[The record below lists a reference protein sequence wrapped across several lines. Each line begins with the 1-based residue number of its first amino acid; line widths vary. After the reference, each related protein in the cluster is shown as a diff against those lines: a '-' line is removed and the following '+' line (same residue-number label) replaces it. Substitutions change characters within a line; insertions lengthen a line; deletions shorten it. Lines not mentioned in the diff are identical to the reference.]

1 MTRTENLETHSER
14 LSVGVQGLDDVLE
27 GGLNPNR
34 IYLLEGDPGTGK
46 TTIALQFMLEGARR
60 GEKCLYITLSE
71 TAEEL
76 RAVARSHGW
85 SIDPIE
91 IFELTPPEANFSAD
105 QYYTLLHPSEVEL
118 SETIRMILDR
128 IEHTQPD
135 RVAFDSLA
143 EIRLLAQ
150 DALRYR
156 RQVLALK
163 QFFAGRQCTAL
174 LLDDVTSRSQE
185 LQVHSITHGVI
196 LLERVAREYGT
207 ERRRIRI
214 TKMRGANFRG
224 GYHDVVI
231 ASGGLAVFPRISIPD
246 DSGAVPGDYVSSG
259 IPALDTLL
267 GDGVHRGTSMLLV
280 GPAGSGKSSLSTQYA
295 LAALER
301 GEVASI
307 YTFDE
312 SRGTLIERS
321 RSLGMPI
328 DRYLN
333 NGRLTI
339 EAVNSAEL
347 SPGQFAHRVRE
358 RVETKPGGVVV
369 IDSLNSYLNAMPA
382 EQFLVMQMHELLA
395 YLNSRRILSILVM
408 AQNGLVGQMQSPIDL
423 SYLTD
428 TVVLLR
434 YFEFGG
440 SVKKAISVIKK
451 RSGAHEETIREFRL
465 SAEGIYVGPALT
477 AFHGV
482 LTGVPTYTGGR
493 VPIIRDAGQNDARKD
508 GGKDGNVVCG

>member
-1 MTRTENLETHSER
+1 LTTTENSR
-14 LSVGVQGLDDVLE
+14 LSIGVRGLDEVLL

-46 TTIALQFMLEGARR
+46 TTLALQFMLEGVRA

-85 SIDPIE
+85 SLDGVT
-91 IFELTPPEANFSAD
+91 IFELTPPESNFAAD

-118 SETIRMILDR
+118 SETIKLILDR
-128 IEHTQPD
+128 IEELQPD

-150 DALRYR
+150 DPLRYR

-163 QFFAGRQCTAL
+163 QFFAGRSSTAL
-174 LLDDVTSRSQE
+174 LLDDLTSRSHE
-185 LQVHSITHGVI
+185 LQVHSIAHGVI
-196 LLERVAREYGT
+196 VLERFVRDYGA
-207 ERRRIRI
+207 ERRRIQI

-224 GYHDVVI
+224 GWHDVVI
-231 ASGGLAVFPRISIPD
+231 STGGLSVFPRISVEDTIEGPD
-246 DSGAVPGDYVSSG
+246 GHMVSSG
-259 IPALDTLL
+259 VPALDALL
-267 GDGVHRGTSMLLV
+267 GDGVHRGTSMLLI
-280 GPAGSGKSSLSTQYA
+280 GPAGAGKSSLSTQYA

-301 GEVASI
+301 GESAAI
-307 YTFDE
+307 YTFEE
-312 SRGTLIERS
+312 SRNTLLERS
-321 RSLGMPI
+321 NGLGMRLQPH
-328 DRYLN
+328 LAS
-333 NGRLTI
+333 GRLII
-339 EAVNSAEL
+339 EGVNAAEL
-347 SPGQFAHRVRE
+347 SPGHFAYRVRQ
-358 RVETKPGGVVV
+358 RVEENPQGVVV

-395 YLNSRRILSILVM
+395 YLNRKGMLSILVM
-408 AQNGLVGQMQSPIDL
+408 AQQGLIGQMHSPLDL

-434 YFEFGG
+434 YFEFHGA
-440 SVKKAISVIKK
+440 VKKAISVIKK

-465 SAEGIYVGPALT
+465 SKNGIFVGSPLSS
-477 AFHGV
+477 FQGV
-482 LTGVPTYTGGR
+482 LTGVPTYTGESN
-493 VPIIRDAGQNDARKD
+493 PLL
-508 GGKDGNVVCG
+508 GKDGLLAQ

>member
-1 MTRTENLETHSER
+1 MTRTENNDIRTDR
-14 LSVGVQGLDDVLE
+14 LSIGVHGLDEVLF

-46 TTIALQFMLEGARR
+46 TTVALQFMLEGSRA
-60 GEKCLYITLSE
+60 GEKCLYVTLSE

-85 SIDPIE
+85 SLDPIT
-91 IFELTPPEANFSAD
+91 IFELTPPEANFAAD

-118 SETIRMILDR
+118 SETIKIILDR
-128 IEHTQPD
+128 IEELQPD

-150 DALRYR
+150 DPLRYR

-163 QFFAGRQCTAL
+163 QFFAGRRSTAL
-174 LLDDVTSRSQE
+174 LLDDLTSRSHE

-196 LLERVAREYGT
+196 VLERMVREYGA
-207 ERRRIRI
+207 ERRRIQV
-214 TKMRGANFRG
+214 TKMRGAKFRG

-231 ASGGLAVFPRISIPD
+231 ATGGLSVFPRISIQETPAFPA
-246 DSGAVPGDYVSSG
+246 GQQVSSG
-259 IPALDTLL
+259 VSAVDALL
-267 GDGVHRGTSMLLV
+267 GDGVHRGTSMLLI
-280 GPAGSGKSSLSTQYA
+280 GPAGAGKSSLATQYA
-295 LAALER
+295 IAALER
-301 GEVASI
+301 GEPAAI

-312 SRGTLIERS
+312 SRNTLIERS
-321 RSLGMPI
+321 AG
-328 DRYLN
+328 LN
-333 NGRLTI
+333 MHLRPHLESERLII
-339 EAVNSAEL
+339 EAVNAAEL
-347 SPGQFAHRVRE
+347 SPGHFAHRVRE
-358 RVETKPGGVVV
+358 RVETNPGGVVV

-395 YLNSRRILSILVM
+395 YLNSRGILSILVM
-408 AQNGLVGQMQSPIDL
+408 AQQGLIGQMQSPIDL

-434 YFEFGG
+434 YFEFQGA
-440 SVKKAISVIKK
+440 VKKAISVIKK

-465 SAEGIYVGPALT
+465 GPNGVVVGPPLSE
-477 AFHGV
+477 FQGV
-482 LTGVPTYTGGR
+482 LTGVPTYMGEPGPLLR
-493 VPIIRDAGQNDARKD
+493 PGPPLRKD
-508 GGKDGNVVCG
+508 THLARR

>member
-1 MTRTENLETHSER
+1 MIGTENSDALSER
-14 LSVGVQGLDDVLE
+14 LSVGVQGLDDVLF

-46 TTIALQFMLEGARR
+46 TTLALQFMLEGARR
-60 GEKCLYITLSE
+60 GAKCLYITLSE

-76 RAVARSHGW
+76 RSVARSHGW
-85 SIDPIE
+85 SLDGVT
-91 IFELTPPEANFSAD
+91 IFELTPPEANFSPD

-118 SETIRMILDR
+118 SETIKLILDR
-128 IEHTQPD
+128 IQEINPD

-150 DALRYR
+150 DPLRYR

-163 QFFAGRQCTAL
+163 QFFSGRRCTAL
-174 LLDDVTSRSQE
+174 LLDDLTSRSHE

-196 LLERVAREYGT
+196 VLERLVREYGA
-207 ERRRIRI
+207 ERRRIQV

-231 ASGGLAVFPRISIPD
+231 ATGGLSVFPRIAVDDTPD
-246 DSGAVPGDYVSSG
+246 TAAGPMASSG
-259 IPALDTLL
+259 VAALDVLL
-267 GDGVHRGTSMLLV
+267 GDGVHRGTSMLLL
-280 GPAGSGKSSLSTQYA
+280 GPAGAGKSSLATQYA
-295 LAALER
+295 VAALER
-301 GEVASI
+301 GESAAI

-312 SRGTLIERS
+312 SRSTLIERS
-321 RSLGMPI
+321 QGLGMRLK
-328 DRYLN
+328 DHLAS
-333 NGRLTI
+333 GRLLI
-339 EAVNSAEL
+339 ESVNAAEL

-358 RVETKPGGVVV
+358 RVEANPKGIIV

-395 YLNSRRILSILVM
+395 YLNRAGMVSILVM
-408 AQNGLVGQMQSPIDL
+408 AQLGLVGQMHSPLDL

-434 YFEFGG
+434 YFEFHGA
-440 SVKKAISVIKK
+440 VKKAISVIKK
-451 RSGAHEETIREFRL
+451 RSGAHEETIREFKFGPSGIIVGEPL
-465 SAEGIYVGPALT
+465 SA
-477 AFHGV
+477 FQGV
-482 LTGVPTYTGGR
+482 LTGVPTYTGG
-493 VPIIRDAGQNDARKD
+493 PLL
-508 GGKDGNVVCG
+508 GKDGTSGER

>member
-1 MTRTENLETHSER
+1 
-14 LSVGVQGLDDVLE
+14 LDEVLL

-34 IYLLEGDPGTGK
+34 IYLLEGTPGSGK
-46 TTIALQFMLEGARR
+46 TTLALQFMLEGARL

-76 RAVARSHGW
+76 NSVARSHGW
-85 SIDPIE
+85 SLDNIT

-118 SETIRMILDR
+118 SETIKLILDR
-128 IEHTQPD
+128 IEELKPD
-135 RVAFDSLA
+135 RVVFDSLA

-150 DALRYR
+150 DPLRYR

-163 QFFAGRQCTAL
+163 QFFAGRRSTAL
-174 LLDDVTSRSQE
+174 LLDDLTSRSHE

-196 LLERVAREYGT
+196 VLERLVREYGA
-207 ERRRIRI
+207 ERRRMQI

-224 GYHDVVI
+224 GFHDVLLQG
-231 ASGGLAVFPRISIPD
+231 GGLSVFPRIAVD
-246 DSGAVPGDYVSSG
+246 DSLAASAGEMVSSG
-259 IPALDTLL
+259 VQALDSLL
-267 GDGVHRGTSMLLV
+267 GEGVNCGTSMLLI
-280 GPAGSGKSSLSTQYA
+280 GPAGAGKSSLATQYA

-301 GEVASI
+301 GEAAAI

-312 SRGTLIERS
+312 SRSTLIERS
-321 RSLGMPI
+321 RGIGMRLEPHI
-328 DRYLN
+328 AS
-333 NGRLTI
+333 GRLLI
-339 EAVNSAEL
+339 ESVNAAEL

-358 RVETKPGGVVV
+358 RVEQHPKGVIV

-382 EQFLVMQMHELLA
+382 EQFLVMQMHELLSF
-395 YLNSRRILSILVM
+395 LNGHGILSILVM
-408 AQNGLVGQMQSPIDL
+408 AQQGLIGQMHSPIDL

-434 YFEFGG
+434 YFEFNGA
-440 SVKKAISVIKK
+440 VKKAISVIKK

-465 SAEGIYVGPALT
+465 SANGFLVGKPLSG
-477 AFHGV
+477 FQGV
-482 LTGVPTYTGGR
+482 LTGVPTYLGG
-493 VPIIRDAGQNDARKD
+493 PDPLIAQSA
-508 GGKDGNVVCG
+508 GKDGRLGS

>member
-1 MTRTENLETHSER
+1 LALTNNQEPSER
-14 LSVGVQGLDDVLE
+14 LSVGVQGLDEVLL

-34 IYLLEGDPGTGK
+34 IYLLEGLPGTGK
-46 TTIALQFMLEGARR
+46 TTLALQFMLEGARA

-85 SIDPIE
+85 SLDPIT
-91 IFELTPPEANFSAD
+91 IFELTPPEANFAAD

-118 SETIRMILDR
+118 SETIKVILDR
-128 IEHTQPD
+128 IEELKPD

-150 DALRYR
+150 DPLRYR

-163 QFFAGRQCTAL
+163 QFFAGRSSTAL
-174 LLDDVTSRSQE
+174 LLDDLTSRAHE

-196 LLERVAREYGT
+196 VLERLVREYGA
-207 ERRRIRI
+207 ERRRIQI

-224 GYHDVVI
+224 GYHDLTI
-231 ASGGLAVFPRISIPD
+231 STGGLSVFPRISID
-246 DSGAVPGDYVSSG
+246 NGSGENGPATWTGQRVLSG
-259 IPALDTLL
+259 VPALDALL
-267 GDGVHRGTSMLLV
+267 GDGVHRATSMLLV
-280 GPAGSGKSSLSTQYA
+280 GPAGAGKSSLATQYA
-295 LAALER
+295 VSAVER
-301 GEVASI
+301 GEHAAI

-312 SRGTLIERS
+312 SRNTLMERCNG
-321 RSLGMPI
+321 LGMRLQPHL
-328 DRYLN
+328 D
-333 NGRLTI
+333 NGRLTL
-339 EAVNSAEL
+339 EAVNAAEL
-347 SPGQFAHRVRE
+347 SPGQFAHQVRE
-358 RVETKPGGVVV
+358 RVEANPQGVVV

-395 YLNSRRILSILVM
+395 YLNSRGILSILIM
-408 AQNGLVGQMQSPIDL
+408 AQQGLIGQMQSPLDM

-434 YFEFGG
+434 YFEFHGA
-440 SVKKAISVIKK
+440 VKKAISVIKK

-465 SAEGIYVGPALT
+465 GPNGVLVGAPLSA
-477 AFHGV
+477 FQGV
-482 LTGVPTYTGGR
+482 LTGVPTYTGELG
-493 VPIIRDAGQNDARKD
+493 PLL
-508 GGKDGNVVCG
+508 GKDGQNALR

>member
-1 MTRTENLETHSER
+1 MRSDR
-14 LSVGVQGLDDVLE
+14 LSIGVQGLDQVLF

-46 TTIALQFMLEGARR
+46 TTLALQFMLEGARG

-85 SIDPIE
+85 SLDPIT

-118 SETIRMILDR
+118 SETIKLILDR
-128 IEHTQPD
+128 IEELQPD

-150 DALRYR
+150 DPLRYR

-163 QFFAGRQCTAL
+163 QFFAGRRSTAL
-174 LLDDVTSRSQE
+174 LLDDLTSRSHE

-196 LLERVAREYGT
+196 VLERLVREYGA
-207 ERRRIRI
+207 ERRRIQV

-231 ASGGLAVFPRISIPD
+231 ATGGLSVFPRISIAD
-246 DSGAVPGDYVSSG
+246 DPGILGSRQVSSG
-259 IPALDTLL
+259 VPALDALL
-267 GDGVHRGTSMLLV
+267 GDGAHRGTSMLLV
-280 GPAGSGKSSLSTQYA
+280 GPAGTGKSSLATQYA
-295 LAALER
+295 LAALNR
-301 GEVASI
+301 GESAAI

-312 SRGTLIERS
+312 SRGTLLERS
-321 RSLGMPI
+321 NGLGM
-328 DRYLN
+328 RLERHLES
-333 NGRLTI
+333 GRLVI
-339 EAVNSAEL
+339 EAVNAAEL
-347 SPGQFAHRVRE
+347 SPGNFAHRVRE
-358 RVETKPGGVVV
+358 RVEENPQGVVV

-395 YLNSRRILSILVM
+395 YLNSKGILSILVM
-408 AQNGLVGQMQSPIDL
+408 AQHGLIGHMQSPIDV

-434 YFEFGG
+434 YFEFCG

-465 SAEGIYVGPALT
+465 GPSGVVVGPPLSE
-477 AFHGV
+477 FQGV
-482 LTGVPTYTGGR
+482 LTGVPTYVGEAA
-493 VPIIRDAGQNDARKD
+493 PLLRKD
-508 GGKDGNVVCG
+508 GHLGRQ

>member
-1 MTRTENLETHSER
+1 MIGAQNTENKDAASRR
-14 LSVGVQGLDDVLE
+14 LSIGVQGLDEVLF

-34 IYLLEGDPGTGK
+34 IYLLEGAPGTGK
-46 TTIALQFMLEGARR
+46 TTLALQFMLEGARA

-85 SIDPIE
+85 SLDQIT
-91 IFELTPPEANFSAD
+91 IFELTPPEANFAAD

-118 SETIRMILDR
+118 SETVKVILDR
-128 IEHTQPD
+128 IEELQPD

-150 DALRYR
+150 DPLRYR

-163 QFFAGRQCTAL
+163 QFFAGRRSTAL
-174 LLDDVTSRSQE
+174 LLDDLTSRSHE

-196 LLERVAREYGT
+196 VLERVVREYGA
-207 ERRRIRI
+207 ERRRIQI

-231 ASGGLAVFPRISIPD
+231 ATGGLSVFPRISVMEDPAALA
-246 DSGAVPGDYVSSG
+246 GQFVSSG
-259 IPALDTLL
+259 VPALDALL

-280 GPAGSGKSSLSTQYA
+280 GPAGAGKSSLATQYA

-301 GEVASI
+301 GESAAI

-312 SRGTLIERS
+312 NRSTLLERS
-321 RSLGMPI
+321 NSLGI
-328 DRYLN
+328 
-333 NGRLTI
+333 RLEPFLRSGQLVLET
-339 EAVNSAEL
+339 VNAAEL
-347 SPGQFAHRVRE
+347 SPGHFAYRVRE
-358 RVETKPGGVVV
+358 RVEKNPQGVVV

-395 YLNSRRILSILVM
+395 YLNSRGMLSILVM
-408 AQNGLVGQMQSPIDL
+408 AQTGLIGQMQSPLDM

-428 TVVLLR
+428 TVLLLR
-434 YFEFGG
+434 YFEFRGA
-440 SVKKAISVIKK
+440 VKKAISVIKK
-451 RSGAHEETIREFRL
+451 RSGAHEQTIREFRL
-465 SAEGIYVGPALT
+465 GPGGIFVGPAL
-477 AFHGV
+477 ASFHGV
-482 LTGVPTYTGGR
+482 LTGVPTYTG
-493 VPIIRDAGQNDARKD
+493 D
-508 GGKDGNVVCG
+508 GPLPGKDDAHAPF

>member
-1 MTRTENLETHSER
+1 MIHAENHDMRSER
-14 LSVGVQGLDDVLE
+14 LSIGVQGLDQVLL

-46 TTIALQFMLEGARR
+46 TTLALQFMLEGARA

-76 RAVARSHGW
+76 RAVAHSHGW
-85 SIDPIE
+85 SLDPIT

-118 SETIRMILDR
+118 SETIKLILDR
-128 IEHTQPD
+128 IEALQPD

-150 DALRYR
+150 DPLRYR

-163 QFFAGRQCTAL
+163 QFFAGRRSTAL
-174 LLDDVTSRSQE
+174 LLDDLTSRSHE

-196 LLERVAREYGT
+196 VLERLVREYGA
-207 ERRRIRI
+207 ERRRIQV
-214 TKMRGANFRG
+214 TKMRGASFRG

-231 ASGGLAVFPRISIPD
+231 ATGGLSVFPRISIAD
-246 DSGAVPGDYVSSG
+246 DPGVLGGRQVSSG
-259 IPALDTLL
+259 VPALDALL
-267 GDGVHRGTSMLLV
+267 GDGAHRGTSMLLV
-280 GPAGSGKSSLSTQYA
+280 GPAGTGKSSLSTQYA
-295 LAALER
+295 LAALNR
-301 GEVASI
+301 GEFAAI

-321 RSLGMPI
+321 NGLGM
-328 DRYLN
+328 RLERHLES
-333 NGRLTI
+333 GRLVI
-339 EAVNSAEL
+339 EAVNAAEL
-347 SPGQFAHRVRE
+347 SPGSFAHRVRE
-358 RVETKPGGVVV
+358 RVDKNPQGVVV

-395 YLNSRRILSILVM
+395 YLNSKGILSILVM
-408 AQNGLVGQMQSPIDL
+408 AQHGLIGHMQSPIDV

-434 YFEFGG
+434 YFEFRG
-440 SVKKAISVIKK
+440 SVKKAISVVKK

-465 SAEGIYVGPALT
+465 GPSGVVVGPPLSE
-477 AFHGV
+477 FQGV
-482 LTGVPTYTGGR
+482 LTGVPTYVGEAA
-493 VPIIRDAGQNDARKD
+493 PLLRKD
-508 GGKDGNVVCG
+508 GHLGRE